1 MISAWGGGTDTVVG
15 ISEIVQNYNA
25 DSWTLQASGHVLL
38 FNMVLNLL
46 QKREKLRSQGLVIC
60 MKSPSQ

>member
-46 QKREKLRSQGLVIC
+46 QKNTSTSGFC
-60 MKSPSQ
+60 